1 MGARRRCTAH
11 PVRANIGGVAVA
23 AVPIRAITSGPGRHW
38 FGYYDKLQFDPTGRY
53 LLGMRVDFEGRQP
66 RPDDSI
72 AVGVI
77 DLEAGDAWREVG
89 RTRAWCWQ
97 QGCMLQWIPGSD
109 RRIIWNDR
117 QGDRFVSRI
126 LDLESGASRTLP
138 AAIYAVA
145 PDGRTAIGTDFR
157 RLNDM
162 RPGYGYAGIPDPNR
176 EVLAPEDT
184 GIYTLDLTENG
195 AEPDLVIT
203 VAEVAALPYPHGDMG
218 TTKHYFNHLLF
229 NTNGSR
235 FIFLHRWRWG
245 EGRRTRMLTAAR
257 DGSGLHVVDDYGR
270 MSHFIW
276 RDRETILGWSWRPN
290 AGGAYY
296 LHRDRSD
303 EVSVIGSGT
312 MTRDGHCTFLGGDPD
327 WILNDCYPQGGGRM
341 QELYLYHVPHGRRI
355 DLGSFHAP
363 AQYTGEL
370 RCDLH
375 PRSDPGGRYVTIDS
389 AHEGG
394 RQIYLLDISEVVNR
408 HSGPLD

>member
-1 MGARRRCTAH
+1 MAWSVLSTPG
-11 PVRANIGGVAVA
+11 A
-23 AVPIRAITSGPGRHW
+23 AVPIRALTSGPGRHW
-38 FGYYDKLQFDPTGRY
+38 FGYYDKLQFDTTSRY
-53 LLGMRVDFEGRQP
+53 ALGMRVDFEGRQP

-77 DLEAGDAWREVG
+77 DLQAGDAWREVG

-109 RRIIWNDR
+109 HRIIWNDR
-117 QGDRFVSRI
+117 EGDRYVSRI
-126 LDLESGASRTLP
+126 LDLDSGESRTLP

-162 RPGYGYAGIPDPNR
+162 RPGYGYAGTPDPNR

-195 AEPDLVIT
+195 AEPELVIT
-203 VAEVAALPYPHGDMG
+203 VAEVAALPYPHGDIG
-218 TTKHYFNHLLF
+218 STKHYFNHLLF
-229 NTNGSR
+229 NTDGSR

-245 EGRRTRMLTAAR
+245 DGRRTRMLTAAR
-257 DGSGLHVVDDYGR
+257 DGSDLHVVDDYGR

-276 RDRETILGWSWRPN
+276 RDPQTILGWSWRPN
-290 AGGAYY
+290 AGGAFY

-312 MTRDGHCTFLGGDPD
+312 MASDGHCTFLGGDPD
-327 WILNDCYPQGGGRM
+327 WILNDCYPQGRGRM
-341 QELYLYHVPHGRRI
+341 QELYLYHVPTGRRI
-355 DLGSFHAP
+355 DLGLFHAP
-363 AQYTGEL
+363 PEYTGEL

-394 RQIYLLDISEVVNR
+394 RQIYLLDVSEVVSR
-408 HSGPLD
+408 